1 MKAKFVLT
9 LILSILSIS
18 AIDAARAATGF
29 EKHFEVGKT
38 YLVNQKFDMA
48 LKEFNQALLLS
59 PNNAS
64 ILIERGTAFNG
75 LEKYD
80 QAIKDFT
87 GAIKVAP
94 DSYLA
99 FNNRGVA
106 YLRKGD
112 YSQSIKDLDKAIAID
127 PKQPVAFLN
136 RAGAS
141 LCCGQGPSSADKLAS
156 WLSAIDWKSEFAG
169 HAAILAAFGYR
180 QGNQPKKA
188 KELLDKALSR
198 TDKLKWPYPALRY
211 LSSTIKGKELL
222 EEAES
227 SDYDTTQAHYFIAQQ
242 LILNKD
248 AKQAKTHLDWIVDH
262 GVRNSVE
269 YWIARGLVGSPV
281 K

>member
-1 MKAKFVLT
+1 MKAKFFGA
-9 LILSILSIS
+9 LILLFVTLSV
-18 AIDAARAATGF
+18 IDAADAATGF

-38 YLVNQKFDMA
+38 YLVNQKFEMA

-64 ILIERGTAFNG
+64 ILVERGTAFNG

-80 QAIKDFT
+80 QAIKDFSS
-87 GAIKVAP
+87 ALKVAP
-94 DSYLA
+94 DTSLA

-106 YLRKGD
+106 YLRMGQ
-112 YSQSIKDLDKAIAID
+112 YAQAIKDLDRAAALN
-127 PKQPVAFLN
+127 PKDPVAYLN

-141 LCCGQGPSSADKLAS
+141 MCCGQGLASADKLAS
-156 WLSAIDWKSEFAG
+156 WLGAVNWKSDFAG
-169 HAAILAAFGYR
+169 HAAVLAALGYR

-188 KELLDKALSR
+188 KEILDTALIR
-198 TDKLKWPYPALRY
+198 TDKLKWPHPALRY

-227 SDYDTTQAHYFIAQQ
+227 SDYDTTQAHYFIAQN

-248 AKQAKTHLDWIVDH
+248 SKQAKLHLDWIVGH

-269 YWIARGLVGSPV
+269 YWIARGLVNSPV